1 MLNKFYIGL
10 SGLVIGFYGVSSIM
24 GWELGNPQRHMVPA
38 GERKPGWSRAP
49 SAFFWYSGYRG
60 GK

>member
-1 MLNKFYIGL
+1 
-10 SGLVIGFYGVSSIM
+10 LVIGFYGVSSIM